1 MNALHSSPT
10 LALLQREWLQH
21 RFSWMLMLL
30 IPTGLALLGFSF
42 GQLQFDPDEL
52 NERLPVAVALASVG
66 GAIGLHLVIWWLTS
80 MIIVTGLARRD
91 HNDRSIEF
99 WLSLPVGHARS
110 LAVPLAVHLLLAPAA
125 AMLAGLVAGL
135 AVSLVVVSRVA
146 GFETWLALPWFQ
158 VLPAGLAIVARL
170 TLGLVLA
177 TVWLSPLILA
187 SVLLT
192 AWFRRW
198 GLVILAV
205 GVGLGS
211 LLLDR
216 LFGQPMLSDLIGA
229 WLANA
234 GQSVANSGQSSLV
247 VQNISDVQGALA
259 YVPAWAWHDGLAA
272 IQLLASPLVVGGVA
286 FAAACFAML
295 VHWRRTGAGAAG

>member
-1 MNALHSSPT
+1 MNPSIPNPT
-10 LALLQREWLQH
+10 LALVQREWLQH
-21 RFSWMLMLL
+21 RFGWTLMLL
-30 IPTGLALLGFSF
+30 VPAGLALLGFSF
-42 GQLQFDPDEL
+42 GQLQFDPNEL
-52 NERLPVAVALASVG
+52 NERLPVAVALASIG

-91 HNDRSIEF
+91 HGDRSIEF
-99 WLSLPVGHARS
+99 WLSLPVGHVRS
-110 LAVPLAVHLLLAPAA
+110 LAVPLGVHLLLAPAV
-125 AMLAGLVAGL
+125 AMLAGLLAGL

-146 GFETWLALPWFQ
+146 GFEAWLALPWSQ
-158 VLPAGLAIVARL
+158 LLPAGLAIVARL

-177 TVWLSPLILA
+177 TVWLSPLILV

-211 LLLDR
+211 LALDR
-216 LFGQPMLSDLIGA
+216 LFGQPVLADLVGA

-234 GQSVANSGQSSLV
+234 GRSVANSGPSQLV
-247 VQNISDVQGALA
+247 VDNISDVQGALVH
-259 YVPAWAWHDGLAA
+259 VPAWAWHDGLTA
-272 IQLLASPLVVGGVA
+272 IGLLASPLALGGVA
-286 FAAACFAML
+286 LAAACFAML
-295 VHWRRTGAGAAG
+295 VRWRRNGAGVGA